1 MGEWFEKHTIGNLV
15 QDAANRFNSR
25 EALVFND
32 KRWTFKEFQEDVSQA
47 AKALIAIGIKP
58 GEKITL
64 WMPNCPEWLHIFF
77 AAAQIGAILVPI
89 NTRLRTSDLQYI
101 LQQSDSTTLIAM
113 DQSGPV
119 NYLDMVTD
127 IYPEIVQTNP
137 PDLVSE
143 SFPELKRII
152 ILGRQQTQGTLN
164 YQDMISQSANVS
176 DVELLKRQDSVSPD
190 DTALLMYTSGTTG
203 FPKGVMHN
211 HNILRVT
218 TDSINRMGMTPN
230 DIVLMYLPLFHAF
243 GLYEGALMFIQA
255 GSKMILTEM
264 FDPEQVLRLIE
275 QEKATMLHGFDT
287 HFYDLTNHPNCLTT
301 NRSSLRTGLFASG
314 MASSVPVAEK
324 AQRLLCPT
332 ITGWGMTE
340 CGVGVGMSFLD
351 SPFEDRCAGSGYPLP
366 GYEFKVIDPETGRAV
381 PPNSQGELCVRGY
394 AIMEGY
400 YKKPQE
406 TAEAVDQNG
415 WLHTGDMATLREDGY
430 LRFFGRYKDMLK
442 VGGENV
448 DPIEVEA
455 FLIDHPSIKQVQIVG
470 VPDPRLSEPPCACI
484 ILEEG
489 HQLNQVDIDL
499 FCRGKLASF
508 KIPSNILILQEFPMT
523 SSGKIQKFLL
533 RETAQEHII
542 SLNYVQDS

>member
-1 MGEWFEKHTIGNLV
+1 MGEWFQKSTIGNLV
-15 QDAANRFNSR
+15 NDASDRFNTR
-25 EALVFND
+25 EAIVFNN
-32 KRWTFKEFQEDVSQA
+32 KRWTFKEFQEDVARS
-47 AKALIAIGIKP
+47 AKALISIGIKR

-77 AAAQIGAILVPI
+77 AAAQIGAVLVPI
-89 NTRLRTSDLQYI
+89 NTRLRTSDLQYV
-101 LQQSDSTTLIAM
+101 LKQSDTTTLITI

-119 NYLDMVTD
+119 NYLHMVTE
-127 IYPEIVQTNP
+127 IYPEVLKTP
-137 PDLVSE
+137 PEDLFSV

-152 ILGRQQTQGTLN
+152 ILGQEQTLGTLDW
-164 YQDMISQSANVS
+164 QDLISQSDSVS
-176 DVELLKRQDSVSPD
+176 DLELRERQKSVSPD
-190 DTALLMYTSGTTG
+190 DTVLLMYTSGTTG

-218 TDSINRMGMTPN
+218 TDSINRMGMTAN
-230 DIVLMYLPLFHAF
+230 DVVLMYLPLFHAF

-255 GSKMILTEM
+255 GSKMILTEI
-264 FDPEQVLRLIE
+264 FDPGEALALIE
-275 QEKATMLHGFDT
+275 QERATMLHGFDT
-287 HFYDLTNHPNCLTT
+287 HFYDLTTHPNCTT
-301 NRSSLRTGLFASG
+301 TDRSSLRTGLFASG

-324 AQRLLCPT
+324 AQTLLCPT

-340 CGVGVGMSFLD
+340 CGVGVSMSFLD

-366 GYEFKVIDPETGRAV
+366 GYEFKVIEPETNLPV
-381 PPNSQGELCVRGY
+381 PPNTAGELCVRGY

-400 YKKPQE
+400 YKKPKE
-406 TAEAVDQNG
+406 TADAVDQDG
-415 WLHTGDMATLREDGY
+415 WLHTGDVATLRDDGY

-455 FLIDHPSIKQVQIVG
+455 FLINHPSIKQVQIVG
-470 VPDPRLSEPPCACI
+470 IPDPRLSEVPCACI

-489 HQLNQVDIDL
+489 CQLTQIDIDT

-508 KIPSNILILQEFPMT
+508 KIPRSVLILTDYPMT
-523 SSGKIQKFLL
+523 SSGKVQKYLL
-533 RETAQEHII
+533 RERAQSSKGSI
-542 SLNYVQDS
+542 NGQ

>member
-1 MGEWFEKHTIGNLV
+1 MGEWFQKSTIGNLV
-15 QDAANRFNSR
+15 NDASDRFNTR
-25 EALVFND
+25 EAIVFNN
-32 KRWTFKEFQEDVSQA
+32 KRWTFKEFQEDVARS
-47 AKALIAIGIKP
+47 AKALISIGIKR

-77 AAAQIGAILVPI
+77 AAAQIGAVLVPI
-89 NTRLRTSDLQYI
+89 NTRLRTSDLQYV
-101 LQQSDSTTLIAM
+101 LKQSDTTTLITI

-119 NYLDMVTD
+119 NYLHMVSE
-127 IYPEIVQTNP
+127 IYPEVLKTLP
-137 PDLVSE
+137 EDLFSV

-152 ILGRQQTQGTLN
+152 ILGQEQTLGTLDW
-164 YQDMISQSANVS
+164 QDLISQSDSVS
-176 DVELLKRQDSVSPD
+176 DLELRERQKSVSPD
-190 DTALLMYTSGTTG
+190 DTVLLMYTSGTTG

-218 TDSINRMGMTPN
+218 TDSINRMGMTAN
-230 DIVLMYLPLFHAF
+230 DVVLMYLPLFHAF

-255 GSKMILTEM
+255 GSKMILTET
-264 FDPEQVLRLIE
+264 FEPGEALALIE
-275 QEKATMLHGFDT
+275 QERATMLHGFDT
-287 HFYDLTNHPNCLTT
+287 HFYDLTNHPNCTKT
-301 NRSSLRTGLFASG
+301 DRSSLRTGLFASG

-324 AQRLLCPT
+324 AQTLLCPT

-340 CGVGVGMSFLD
+340 CGVGVSMSFLD

-366 GYEFKVIDPETGRAV
+366 GYEFKVIEPETNLPV
-381 PPNSQGELCVRGY
+381 PPNTPGELCVRGY

-400 YKKPQE
+400 YKKPKE
-406 TAEAVDQNG
+406 TAEAVDQDG
-415 WLHTGDMATLREDGY
+415 WLHTGDVATLRDDGY

-455 FLIDHPSIKQVQIVG
+455 FLINHPSIKQVQIVG
-470 VPDPRLSEPPCACI
+470 SPDPRLSEIPCACI

-489 HQLNQVDIDL
+489 CQFTQIDIDT

-508 KIPSNILILQEFPMT
+508 KIPRSVLILTDYPMT
-523 SSGKIQKFLL
+523 SSGKVQKYLL
-533 RETAQEHII
+533 RERAQ
-542 SLNYVQDS
+542 SSMGSTNQQ

>member
-1 MGEWFEKHTIGNLV
+1 MGEWFQKSTIGNLV
-15 QDAANRFNSR
+15 NDASDRFNAR
-25 EALVFND
+25 EAIVFNN
-32 KRWTFKEFQEDVSQA
+32 KRWTFKEFQEDVARS
-47 AKALIAIGIKP
+47 AKALISIGIKR

-77 AAAQIGAILVPI
+77 AAAQIGAVLVPI
-89 NTRLRTSDLQYI
+89 NTRLRTSDLQYV
-101 LQQSDSTTLIAM
+101 LKQSDTTTLITI

-119 NYLDMVTD
+119 NYLHMVTE
-127 IYPEIVQTNP
+127 IYPEVLKTP
-137 PDLVSE
+137 PEDLFSV

-152 ILGRQQTQGTLN
+152 ILGHEQTLGTLDW
-164 YQDMISQSANVS
+164 QDLISQSDSVS
-176 DVELLKRQDSVSPD
+176 DLELRERQKSVSPD
-190 DTALLMYTSGTTG
+190 DTVLLMYTSGTTG

-218 TDSINRMGMTPN
+218 TDSINRMGMTAN
-230 DIVLMYLPLFHAF
+230 DVVLMYLPLFHAF

-255 GSKMILTEM
+255 GSKMILTET
-264 FDPEQVLRLIE
+264 FEPGEALALIE
-275 QEKATMLHGFDT
+275 QERATMLHGFDT
-287 HFYDLTNHPNCLTT
+287 HFYDLTNHPNCTKT
-301 NRSSLRTGLFASG
+301 DRSSLRTGLFASG

-324 AQRLLCPT
+324 AQTLLCPT

-340 CGVGVGMSFLD
+340 CGVGVSMSFLD

-366 GYEFKVIDPETGRAV
+366 GYEFKVIEPETNLPV
-381 PPNSQGELCVRGY
+381 PPNTPGELCVRGY

-400 YKKPQE
+400 YKKPKE
-406 TAEAVDQNG
+406 TAEAVDQDG
-415 WLHTGDMATLREDGY
+415 WLHTGDVATLRDDGY

-455 FLIDHPSIKQVQIVG
+455 FLINHPSIKQVQIVG
-470 VPDPRLSEPPCACI
+470 IPDPRLSEVPCACI

-489 HQLNQVDIDL
+489 CQLTQIDIDT

-508 KIPSNILILQEFPMT
+508 KIPRSVLILTDYPMT
-523 SSGKIQKFLL
+523 SSGKVQKYLL
-533 RETAQEHII
+533 RETAQSSKGSI
-542 SLNYVQDS
+542 NGQ